1 MLIALLAACTAVQDT
16 HSEQHAAASIQTLVV
31 DIENGNFDYSARP
44 GDFDIALESSGW
56 GRDLEKATAREEG
69 NSWAIDNNGRT
80 LRVVAESATGGRVDA
95 DVYGPSDIF
104 TKLHL
109 DSGDASLRGLAG
121 YQVVYADD
129 IYGDDLIGGGEFLGD
144 TVNLGIEPNPGDTL
158 LIDARDVTL
167 ELPPGRYDLSVWAEP
182 ESIIEIEDFGFH
194 RTALGEGSFSGI
206 SGDGAVRIDVFA
218 TGNVTIRETW

>member
-31 DIENGNFDYSARP
+31 DMEKGNFDYSSRP
-44 GDFDIALESSGW
+44 GDFDISLESSGW

-69 NSWAIDNNGRT
+69 NSWVIDNNGRT
-80 LRVVAESATGGRVDA
+80 LRVFTQSDTGGRVDA
-95 DVYGPSDIF
+95 DVYGPSDLF
-104 TKLHL
+104 TELRL
-109 DSGDASLRGLAG
+109 DNGDARLRGLAG
-121 YQVVYADD
+121 YQVVLADD
-129 IYGDDLIGGGEFLGD
+129 IYGYDLIGGGEFLGD
-144 TVNLGIEPNPGDTL
+144 TVNLDIEPNPGDTL
-158 LIDARDVTL
+158 LIEGRDVTL
-167 ELPPGRYDLSVWAEP
+167 ELPAGRYDLSVWAEP

-194 RTALGEGSFSGI
+194 RTATGEGSFSGI